1 MKNQILWLF
10 FLLMLVTS
18 VITAQNNIINGKV
31 VDGDFPL
38 PGATVAL
45 SENKIGTI
53 TDFDGNFILSNISS
67 GNYNLVISYIGYES
81 YTTQVSI
88 KEGETIALGNLSLK
102 PSSTSLEEVV
112 LQSSPRRL
120 SEAKALNIQKN
131 SLKIMNV
138 IAADGIGKLPDRNA
152 AEAVQR
158 IPGVS
163 IERDQSE
170 GRFVA
175 VRGLPSE
182 WNSTTINGNR
192 IPTAEEE
199 TSSRAVA
206 FDFFPTEMIGYV
218 QVAKALT
225 PDQEGDAIGGS
236 VNFITKTA
244 PTKFT
249 LDGTLAMGYNEKS
262 DKGVYSGS
270 VTFGDKSKSGK
281 TGFLINFSQWN
292 RNWATDNF
300 EARRKGDEGVFR
312 LELRDYTGERQ
323 TTGLNGA
330 FEFNPSEKDRLYIKG
345 NYGTLSDTEL
355 HYKHRVRFDKY
366 KGFDDATN
374 RTGRVELQNIYNEL
388 ITEFIGVE
396 LGGKHTSSKGNLD
409 WSVTSY
415 RNEFKYGNIPNQ
427 KDKSYFLI
435 KFKQDGIGFNPSYLE
450 DRGNGPRVYWNSD
463 GGTLNASDPN
473 NLFGFFTDPNFQV
486 DPSQLSFS
494 DLELYKISIVERD
507 NIVASLNYE
516 YDVNTDFSLKV
527 GGKFRDKD
535 RRAIFSDEFYGWNGS
550 GAAPVLGDLTSQTI
564 EQPGRTEFLSELD
577 TNIGNSF
584 SSQVLSPE
592 GMVSFYNTHFDNNLT
607 LLEGDS
613 EIVANGGGLGR
624 NFDVDETHASGYAMG
639 TYKISD
645 QVTVLGGVRATNT
658 NTVVNG
664 YRFDITEQN
673 PDGVLSEVE
682 EKKNY
687 WSILPM
693 FHLKYTPNDRTNV
706 RFAATRTFTRPDF
719 GHLAPGGTF
728 LEFDNEYK
736 GGNSQV
742 DPTYAI
748 NLDVL
753 GEYYFDN
760 VGIISGGVFYK
771 SITDPIFKSTNQGEI
786 NGISGVEISI
796 PRNGDNAWLLGAE
809 IGGNKKFDFLPGF
822 LSGFGVQAN
831 YTYTKSEFTIPGRDE
846 KTRLP
851 RQADHLINAQ
861 LYYEKAGFNI
871 RAAYNFKGEYIT
883 DYGSTGLDRDDIY
896 YGDYSTLDAN
906 ASFKINKHFTIF
918 AEVNNLLNESL
929 EYYYGDKTR
938 PKQVE
943 YYGVRGQAGIRW
955 SL

>member
-1 MKNQILWLF
+1 MNKQTKWTT
-10 FLLMLVTS
+10 LLVLCITS
-18 VITAQNNIINGKV
+18 IITAQNSIIKGRVLDRN
-31 VDGDFPL
+31 FPL
-38 PGATVAL
+38 PGATTVVA
-45 SENKIGTI
+45 GTNNGAV
-53 TDFDGNFILSNISS
+53 TDFDGYFTITGVAP
-67 GNYNLVISYIGYES
+67 GNYEFSVSYIGYET
-81 YTTQVSI
+81 YTSSIQI
-88 KEGETIALGNLSLK
+88 KEGEVLNLKDIQLQFGSN
-102 PSSTSLEEVV
+102 LEEIV
-112 LQSSPRRL
+112 LTSSARRL

-131 SLKIMNV
+131 SLKIVNV
-138 IAADGIGKLPDRNA
+138 IAADGMGKLPDRNV

-218 QVAKALT
+218 EVSKAIT

-249 LDGTLAMGYNEKS
+249 LDGTLAMGLNEKS
-262 DKGVYSGS
+262 DKGIYSGS
-270 VTFGDKSKSGK
+270 VTFGNKSKSGE
-281 TGFLINFSQWN
+281 TGYIVNFSQWN

-312 LELRDYTGERQ
+312 LELRDYTGERK

-330 FEFNPSEKDRLYIKG
+330 FEFNPTDNDKLYVKG
-345 NYGTLSDTEL
+345 NFGTLSDEEL
-355 HYKHRVRFDKY
+355 HYKHRIRFDKY
-366 KGFDDATN
+366 KGFDDNTN
-374 RTGRVELQNIYNEL
+374 QTGRVELQNIYNEL
-388 ITEFIGVE
+388 ITQFIGVE
-396 LGGKHTSSKGNLD
+396 LGGKHTHSKSKID
-409 WSVTSY
+409 WSLTSY
-415 RNEFKYGNIPNQ
+415 RNEFKYGNIPDKEN
-427 KDKSYFLI
+427 KSYFLI
-435 KFKQDGIGFNPSYLE
+435 KFKQDGIGFNPAYLE
-450 DRGNGPRVYWNSD
+450 DRGNGPRVYWDSD
-463 GGTLNASDPN
+463 GGTLNASNPS
-473 NLFGFFTDPNFQV
+473 NLFGFYSDPNFQV
-486 DPSQLSFS
+486 DPSQLTFS
-494 DLELYKISIVERD
+494 DLELYKISVLERD
-507 NIVASLNYE
+507 NIVAQLNIE
-516 YDVNTDFSLKV
+516 QEINSDFTVKI

-535 RRAIFSDEFYGWNGS
+535 RRAVFSDEFYGWNGS
-550 GAAPVLGDLTSQTI
+550 GTLPVLSDFSDQNI
-564 EQPGRTEFLSELD
+564 EQPGRSEFLSELG

-592 GMVSFYNTHFDNNLT
+592 GMVSFYDTNFDANLT
-607 LLEGDS
+607 LLEEDS
-613 EIVANGGGLGR
+613 EIVTNGGGLGR
-624 NFDVDETHASGYAMG
+624 NFDVDETHASVYAMG
-639 TYKISD
+639 IYKISD
-645 QVTVLGGVRATNT
+645 KLTLLGGVRATNT
-658 NTVVNG
+658 NTEVNG
-664 YRFDITEQN
+664 YRFNITDQN
-673 PDGVLSEVE
+673 PDGVLQEVE

-693 FHLKYTPNDRTNV
+693 LHLKYTPGENV
-706 RFAATRTFTRPDF
+706 NIRFAATRTFTRPDF
-719 GHLAPGGTF
+719 GYLAPGGTF
-728 LEFDNEYK
+728 LAFDNEYK

-742 DPTYAI
+742 NPTYST
-748 NLDVL
+748 NFDVL

-771 SITDPIFKSTNQGEI
+771 NITDPVFKSTEQGEI

-796 PRNGDNAWLLGAE
+796 PRNGEDAWLFGAE

-822 LSGFGVQAN
+822 LSGFGIQAN
-831 YTYTKSEFTIPGRDE
+831 YTYTKSEFTIPERE
-846 KTRLP
+846 NKTRLP

-861 LYYEKAGFNI
+861 LYYEKSGFNI

-883 DYGSTGLDRDDIY
+883 NHGSSGLDRDDIY

-906 ASFKINKHFTIF
+906 ASFRINKHITIF
-918 AEVNNLLNESL
+918 TEVNNLLNEPL
-929 EYYYGDKTR
+929 EYYYGDSSR

-943 YYGVRGQAGIRW
+943 YYGIRGQAGVRW